1 MVTGNLTLHPSGIVD
16 PFVGGVEG
24 RCYLWHFHSGCC
36 KYAFLAVSGHWSFCS
51 LILEVS
57 QWPDKDIFKCL
68 APKIR
73 LFFFFLPHRAASGIL
88 VPQPGIKSVPPAVKE
103 WNFSHWTAR
112 EVPGGIFFFFFLV
125 FWNFPVDAIS
135 DTAAPERAKTKATV
149 CVSASSTTRSTRV
162 HNSKFLEDEVPA
174 AHPGTSQP
182 LQECELLPAQ
192 LWWSWGMEGGSW
204 FTHTACLRKMSS
216 LFLHQALPR
225 LL

>member
-112 EVPGGIFFFFFLV
+112 EVPGGIFFFFF
-125 FWNFPVDAIS
+125 W
-135 DTAAPERAKTKATV
+135 
-149 CVSASSTTRSTRV
+149 SSEIFQWMPSV
-162 HNSKFLEDEVPA
+162 I
-174 AHPGTSQP
+174 
-182 LQECELLPAQ
+182 LLPLRGLKPRQ
-192 LWWSWGMEGGSW
+192 LSVSV
-204 FTHTACLRKMSS
+204 
-216 LFLHQALPR
+216 PR
-225 LL
+225 APPDQPECTTPNF